1 MFAMPGL
8 RALSLTPKRASDGV
22 SCDEQGVFVGDVP
35 LLRRC
40 TGSYGHV
47 TWSVRTAAELNDELT
62 ALYRL
67 PVDVAAKAGAL
78 ALIAAAFDRGDLAM
92 AAIAAGQMRFP
103 DPSSVSRG
111 VETNEDLIRHAA
123 ELRRSGLLKF
133 WDPAKH
139 PRTGTPPN
147 PGEFATVGGQSESAP
162 VIPVAD
168 DPNRP
173 GYPGRPPLVES
184 GGGGGPFRGGGGST
198 SGGPGFRFP
207 SVRWPWSGGS
217 PSEPPAAAPKPPAPV
232 DAQPDLP
239 FPEGLPR
246 QRAPA
251 ADADIPAE
259 DSPTEVPARGGRLG
273 SPPVRAQNAEIAAEL
288 KDQGYTITRGGGEA
302 QEEYIAGEGPGT
314 KGSTYVDTTAVNETT
329 GKTVRVQTV
338 DTLADGITPT
348 PREQAAIARIRQKF
362 PNDELWIIPKR

>member
-1 MFAMPGL
+1 MFAVPGL
-8 RALSLTPKRASDGV
+8 RAHSLAPKRASDGI

-78 ALIAAAFDRGDLAM
+78 ALIAAAFNRGDVAM

-103 DPSSVSRG
+103 DPSPVSKG
-111 VETNEDLIRHAA
+111 VGTNEDLIGRAA

-139 PRTGTPPN
+139 PRAGAPPN
-147 PGEFATVGGQSESAP
+147 PGWFAPTGSEPETAR
-162 VIPVAD
+162 VIPTMMIY
-168 DPNRP
+168 DPR
-173 GYPGRPPLVES
+173 YPWGKPFTEGE
-184 GGGGGPFRGGGGST
+184 GGGGGSSRGT
-198 SGGPGFRFP
+198 LELP
-207 SVRWPWSGGS
+207 SIRWPWSRAPS
-217 PSEPPAAAPKPPAPV
+217 PAVPRPAPKPSAPV

-246 QRAPA
+246 QRAPG
-251 ADADIPAE
+251 ADADVPGKAG
-259 DSPTEVPARGGRLG
+259 PTEAPARGGRLG
-273 SPPVRAQNAEIAAEL
+273 NAATRAQNAEIAAEL
-288 KDQGYTITRGGGEA
+288 EARGYRITDGAG
-302 QEEYIAGEGPGT
+302 QNEEYIPGTGPGT
-314 KGSTYVDTTAVNETT
+314 QGSTFVDITAVNNAT
-329 GKTVRVQTV
+329 GKTLRVQTV
-338 DTLADGITPT
+338 DTLADGTTPT
-348 PREQAAIARIRQKF
+348 PREQAAIARIRNAY
-362 PNDELWIIPKR
+362 PDDELWIIPKRKTP